1 MCKKNV
7 LIAVLLAMLLL
18 GSTVVQA
25 DTSLNPGGNIMAV
38 ADWDNGRPRSNNPG
52 TVTVYGVF

>member
-1 MCKKNV
+1 MCRKNV
-7 LIAVLLAMLLL
+7 LIGVLLAMLLL

-25 DTSLNPGGNIMAV
+25 DTTLNPGGNVSSAGG
-38 ADWDNGRPRSNNPG
+38 WDNGRPSSSNPG

>member
-7 LIAVLLAMLLL
+7 LIGVLPAMLLL
-18 GSTVVQA
+18 GGTVVQA

-38 ADWDNGRPRSNNPG
+38 ADWDNGRPSSSNPG

>member
-7 LIAVLLAMLLL
+7 LIGVLLAMLLL

-25 DTSLNPGGNIMAV
+25 DTRLNPGGHIMTV
-38 ADWDNGRPRSNNPG
+38 ADWDNGRPSSNNPG
-52 TVTVYGVF
+52 IVTVDGVF